1 MNCAKWGLGLQRQ
14 GKVVTLLTVPG
25 NRAQADTKPMPLDD
39 RPSNKTPAWR
49 PDRRGCLLL
58 ALLFVAAL
66 APRLVY
72 LVELQGSSLE
82 DFLSLDTRTHHLM
95 AQRIADSGTTGEE
108 VFFRAPLYPYAV
120 GLFYRLFGADR
131 FPVRLAQALLGALAA
146 PLTFL
151 LGLRLLGR
159 GSALAAALLV
169 AGNWVMIYFGGE
181 LLITTILVP
190 LDLLLLLLLTRRGPD
205 RLPGS
210 STAFAAGLVLG
221 LSALARPN
229 ILIFLPAVAVWLA
242 WLTATRQREDTGG
255 GGSVGRALFS
265 RTFLMP
271 LLAVVLG
278 TVLMVTPVTVR
289 NLVLGGDPVLIA
301 SQGGINFFLGN
312 NASANGRA
320 AIAPC
325 TWSEIPGEFRQRHAG
340 SIWAH
345 ELIWVSGKYLAEK
358 EAGTGELKPSE
369 VSEYWFHRAG
379 VFIAGQPGRA
389 LGLLSRKAFFLF
401 NAYEIPSNKDI
412 VHFIRENRLGTL
424 NLLALGLPGRF
435 PMGLALPLALLGIG
449 FALTRWRRHLL
460 LLLFLA
466 SYSAGIVLFFVNA
479 RYRVPL
485 LPLVFLYA
493 ALAVVE
499 LIRRWRED
507 PTAGRPRRLAI
518 PLLALLFLGLFCN
531 ANLFE
536 VRDPNLLGTLH
547 FNLGNHHLS
556 KKDFGLAEASYGEA
570 LRLNPGMVDAHNN
583 LGNICLRREAFGE
596 AADHFTAAARLS
608 PQNPA
613 VHYQLGETLSRLGRL
628 PEAAA
633 SLERALQLDP
643 RMWQAAY
650 QLGNAEARRENGPA
664 ARRAYDRVLA
674 LKPGHVPSRFNLGVL
689 LLEAGDLDGA
699 FRELSETV
707 RRSPKLAGAHFR
719 LAEIHYR
726 RDDGQ
731 AMARELRE
739 VLRLEPGNA
748 NARRMLD
755 RLQGE

>member
-1 MNCAKWGLGLQRQ
+1 
-14 GKVVTLLTVPG
+14 
-25 NRAQADTKPMPLDD
+25 MPLDR
-39 RPSNKTPAWR
+39 RPPQEAGAPR
-49 PDRRGCLLL
+49 PHRRRYLLL

-72 LVELQGSSLE
+72 LAELQGSPLE

-159 GSALAAALLV
+159 GPALAAALLV

-181 LLITTILVP
+181 LLITTILVL

-210 STAFAAGLVLG
+210 GTVFTAGLVLG

-229 ILIFLPAVAVWLA
+229 ILIFLPAIIIWLGWLA
-242 WLTATRQREDTGG
+242 VVRQREETGG
-255 GGSVGRALFS
+255 GGSVGRALLS
-265 RTFLMP
+265 RIFLMP
-271 LLAVVLG
+271 LLALVLG
-278 TVLMVTPVTVR
+278 TVLMVAPVTVR
-289 NLVLGGDPVLIA
+289 NLVRGGDPVLIA

-325 TWSEIPGEFRQRHAG
+325 SWSEIPNEFRRRHAD

-345 ELIWVSGKYLAEK
+345 ELIWVSGQFLVEK
-358 EAGTGELKPSE
+358 ETGRSDLSASD
-369 VSEYWFHRAG
+369 VSGYWFRQAG
-379 VFIAGQPGRA
+379 AFLAGQPGAA
-389 LGLLSRKAFFLF
+389 LGLLGRKAFFLL
-401 NAYEIPSNKDI
+401 NAYEIPSNKDMT
-412 VHFIRENRLGTL
+412 HFIRENRLGTL

-449 FALTRWRRHLL
+449 FALARWQRHLL

-485 LPLVFLYA
+485 LPLVFIYA

-499 LIRRWRED
+499 LTRRWREG
-507 PTAGRPRRLAI
+507 PAAGRLKRLSL
-518 PLLALLFLGLFCN
+518 PLTVLILLGLFCN
-531 ANLFE
+531 AGLFE
-536 VRDPNLLGTLH
+536 VRDPKLLGTLH
-547 FNLGNHHLS
+547 FNLGNHHLN
-556 KKDFGLAEASYGEA
+556 KKDFDLAEASYGEA
-570 LRLNPGMVDAHNN
+570 VRLNPGMVDAHNN
-583 LGNICLRREAFGE
+583 LGNICLRREAFEG
-596 AADHFTAAARLS
+596 AADHFAAALQYNQED
-608 PQNPA
+608 PK
-613 VHYQLGETLSRLGRL
+613 VHYQLGETLNRLGRL

-633 SLERALQLDP
+633 SLRQALALDP
-643 RMWQAAY
+643 KMWQAAY
-650 QLGNAEARRENGPA
+650 QLGNAEARMENSPA
-664 ARRAYDRVLA
+664 ARRAYGRVLA
-674 LKPGHVPSRFNLGVL
+674 LKPGHVASRFNLGVL

-699 FRELSETV
+699 FRELT
-707 RRSPKLAGAHFR
+707 LALGLEPNLADAHFR
-719 LAEIHYR
+719 LAEVHYR
-726 RDDGQ
+726 RKEPGGT
-731 AMARELRE
+731 AKHLRE
-739 VLRLEPGNA
+739 VLRLEPDNIR
-748 NARRMLD
+748 ARRMLD
-755 RLQGE
+755 RLHRNP